1 MLPKAHLT
9 SDSGLS
15 EWHEWVT
22 TPLWLSGSL
31 RPFLYSSSVYS
42 CHLFLIFSASVRSL
56 PFLSFIVLI
65 LGWNVPLIPSIFL
78 KRSLVFPILL
88 FSYTSL
94 HCSFKKAFLSL
105 HDIFQNSSVGFSSVQ
120 FNSFAQLCLTVCNP
134 MDCSMAGFP
143 VHHQLRELAQTHVH
157 RVSDAIQPSH
167 SLLSPS
173 PPTFSL
179 SQHQG
184 LSQWVSSSHQVAKV
198 LEFQV

>member
-1 MLPKAHLT
+1 M
-9 SDSGLS
+9 
-15 EWHEWVT
+15 
-22 TPLWLSGSL
+22 
-31 RPFLYSSSVYS
+31 YS

-120 FNSFAQLCLTVCNP
+120 FSSFAQLCLTVCYP

-157 RVSDAIQPSH
+157 QVSDAIQPSH
-167 SLLSPS
+167 ALLSPS
-173 PPTFSL
+173 PPTFAVKVNQKSL
-179 SQHQG
+179 FHHHSSKASVLWCSPFMVQ
-184 LSQWVSSSHQVAKV
+184 LSHPYVTTGKTDIQK
-198 LEFQV
+198 E

>member
-1 MLPKAHLT
+1 M
-9 SDSGLS
+9 
-15 EWHEWVT
+15 
-22 TPLWLSGSL
+22 
-31 RPFLYSSSVYS
+31 YS

-120 FNSFAQLCLTVCNP
+120 FSSFAQLCLTLCNP
-134 MDCSMAGFP
+134 M
-143 VHHQLRELAQTHVH
+143 
-157 RVSDAIQPSH
+157 AIARQASLSFTISW
-167 SLLSPS
+167 SLLKLICPL
-173 PPTFSL
+173 TGWCHL
-179 SQHQG
+179 TI
-184 LSQWVSSSHQVAKV
+184 SSSVVPFSSYLLSFPASGSFPTSQLFASGGQSIGASASASV
-198 LEFQV
+198 LPMNINIDFL